1 MGYFKNGAWYPT
13 PPLKL
18 KNCKIEF
25 GGESFMGDFELDG
38 VSYQKQDEID
48 FIEKIVANQGCE
60 ITVEI
65 EDHIKFKKG
74 TSVRVSDQ
82 FNKLKDQTG

>member
-13 PPLKL
+13 KPLTL
-18 KNCKIEF
+18 KNCKMEF
-25 GGESFMGDFELDG
+25 GGNSIMCDIELDG
-38 VSYQKQDEID
+38 FSYQKQDEID

-60 ITVEI
+60 IKVEI

-74 TSVRVSDQ
+74 KSVRVSDQ
-82 FNKLKDQTG
+82 WRNNND